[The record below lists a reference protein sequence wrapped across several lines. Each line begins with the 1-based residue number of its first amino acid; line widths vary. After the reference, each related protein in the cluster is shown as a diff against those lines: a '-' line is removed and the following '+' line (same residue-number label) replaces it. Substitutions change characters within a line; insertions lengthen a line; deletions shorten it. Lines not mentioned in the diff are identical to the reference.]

1 MPDRGEL
8 CLRLTGAA
16 SRSTVSRE
24 VLNANRQSAMPTT
37 ARTSVVM
44 VSERWRFSDRV
55 ICGDTTTDSAM
66 IAPAA
71 PSESPP
77 GTENNATL
85 NSISGGPPN
94 RRQGRNRPHRVV
106 VLSTI

>member
-71 PSESPP
+71 PSVRALASLARSWGSWVMAEARDPK
-77 GTENNATL
+77 GMLTRL
-85 NSISGGPPN
+85 
-94 RRQGRNRPHRVV
+94 
-106 VLSTI
+106 